1 MSDAVLAIRLRALG
15 DVVLTTPALRALH
28 LGYGDAPIDVLTEAR
43 YAPLVEG
50 LPGIDRVIP
59 LGPGVRGSV
68 DAVRAFRPRYGVTV
82 DFFGNPRSAWLA
94 AASRAPRRFGFD
106 VRGRRIA
113 YTDLVPR
120 NVDLGNGRREYAA
133 ATSLRLAVAAG
144 GRDDGVTTE
153 LRATPAARAIAE
165 RLLATA
171 GVRNPS
177 RTLGLVA
184 AGTWPTKTW
193 PSAHAA
199 RFARALT
206 ERGWEV
212 LVLAGP
218 GEEHVTEVVRRHAP
232 ATQLC
237 KAAVRRRGARRRI
250 ARLGGVVGTDS
261 GPRHVAA
268 ALGVP
273 TFAWFGPTN
282 PDNWTPPGAEHRVWW
297 TSLPCRGCNRTAC
310 PHWNC
315 MPSLDPDHAAEMASA
330 HFTRH
335 VPAADLRSAARA

>member
-1 MSDAVLAIRLRALG
+1 VSDAVLAIRLRALG

-28 LGYGDAPIDVLTEAR
+28 LGYGDAPIDVLTDAR
-43 YAPLVEG
+43 YAPLLEG
-50 LPGIDRVIP
+50 LPGVDRVIP

-68 DAVRAFRPRYGVTV
+68 DAVRAFRPRYAVTV

-120 NVDLGNGRREYAA
+120 NVDLGTGRREYAA

-144 GRDDGVTTE
+144 GRDDGVATE
-153 LRATPAARAIAE
+153 LRPNPAARAIAD

-171 GVRNPS
+171 GVRTPS
-177 RTLGLVA
+177 RALGLVA

-193 PSAHAA
+193 PAAHAA

-212 LVLAGP
+212 IVLAGP
-218 GEEHVTEVVRRHAP
+218 GEEHVTGVLRRHAP
-232 ATQLC
+232 LALVLPPC
-237 KAAVRRRGARRRI
+237 DVAALVAVI

-315 MPSLDPDHAAEMASA
+315 MPSLDPEHAAEMAAA

-335 VPAADLRSAARA
+335 VPAADLRPAARA